1 MNPESLL
8 ELLHDGGLTVY
19 PLALCSV
26 LAVWIF
32 IDRVLR
38 YRGLE
43 ERTRA
48 LTQRTVNALAEG
60 DLEQAR
66 KICESATSPMG
77 DVFLE
82 GLRWKG
88 IALED
93 LERVLATSRLEAA
106 AQLKRGVWVIGTVG
120 SLAPFIGLFGTVVGI
135 IKAFGQMAVH
145 GSGGFSVVAAGISEA
160 LIATAAGLAVAIL
173 ALLIYNY
180 LQVRITAISAVYAR
194 SCERFVQV
202 ILYLE
207 SGDAAQRGR
216 LESGDAAQRGR
227 E

>member
-1 MNPESLL
+1 MNPETIL

-19 PLALCSV
+19 PLGLCSI

-43 ERTRA
+43 EKTHA
-48 LTQRTVNALAEG
+48 LTQAAVNALAEG
-60 DLEQAR
+60 DVPTAQKL
-66 KICESATSPMG
+66 CEAATTPMG
-77 DVFLE
+77 GVFLE
-82 GLRWKG
+82 ALRWKG

-93 LERVLATSRLEAA
+93 LERVLATSRLEATA
-106 AQLKRGVWVIGTVG
+106 HLKRGVWVIGTVG

-173 ALLIYNY
+173 ALLAYNY
-180 LQVRITAISAVYAR
+180 LQVRIGSISAVYAR

-202 ILYLE
+202 VLYLE
-207 SGDAAQRGR
+207 SGGASRAA
-216 LESGDAAQRGR
+216 D
-227 E
+227 